1 MNIDVECLFVLNNS
15 DFPLDFSVQINNFG
29 SLRDGVTL
37 FRTLLAELLQ
47 QGPEQ
52 DHTIPQRC
60 LQLLYRLKKREKKI
74 Y

>member
-1 MNIDVECLFVLNNS
+1 MNIDVECLLFLNS
-15 DFPLDFSVQINNFG
+15 TDFPLDFRVQINTFS

-52 DHTIPQRC
+52 DHTIPQRY
-60 LQLLYRLKKREKKI
+60 LQLLY
-74 Y
+74 